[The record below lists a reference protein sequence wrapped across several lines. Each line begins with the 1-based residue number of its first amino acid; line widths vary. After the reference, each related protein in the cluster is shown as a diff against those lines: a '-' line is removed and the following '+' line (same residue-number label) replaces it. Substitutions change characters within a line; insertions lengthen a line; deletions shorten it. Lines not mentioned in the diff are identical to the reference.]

1 MLTPTTKYLLEDDT
15 LELYHQ
21 MITKSDRLFD
31 KLDTCYS
38 RLETVDDDY
47 DKELILEEDLT
58 TLTYEIEAEI
68 EEINRQLDDIEI
80 EVYQLFDNLETLV

>member
-15 LELYHQ
+15 LELYHK

-80 EVYQLFDNLETLV
+80 EVYKLFDNLETLV